1 MTPGVILPATP
12 AAARPSSLVME
23 VLSTPVRAVTA
34 AALIGASALVV
45 SDGGLARQVA
55 ATSFQQIAP
64 NVYVR
69 QRTEPSGLAV
79 YANNVFIVRESDVI
93 VVDTDMRPSVTRSV
107 IAELKR
113 LTAKPVSHVI
123 NTHWHDDHFVG
134 NAAYRDA
141 YPGVRFVGHRSA
153 PEDLKTLGAP
163 NRKGMIDGIPPMLDQ
178 LRKGLAAGQ
187 NLAGQPL
194 SAEARAAHEA
204 DLLWGE
210 AYLKEVPEAAVIEP
224 DVAVDQQLELG
235 TPARPVT
242 ILHAG
247 HAHTRADLIVH
258 LPVEG
263 VVIAGDV
270 LIHPIPLLGNA
281 NLAGWITALDRIA
294 GLRPKLIVPGHGPVM
309 RDLAYLSLTRE
320 FLADLRA
327 RVSELAGR
335 GATLEE
341 TRKAIDLSAWR
352 AKFAGDSTHRAF
364 MFGFYTAGPGIAA
377 AHAEAVKKQG
387 PEHVPRPP
395 TIR

>member
-1 MTPGVILPATP
+1 MSVIL
-12 AAARPSSLVME
+12 L
-23 VLSTPVRAVTA
+23 LSNAVRAATA
-34 AALIGASALVV
+34 AALIATSAFLG
-45 SDGGLARQVA
+45 SDGTLARQA
-55 ATSFQQIAP
+55 AAPSLQPIAP
-64 NVYVR
+64 NVYVW

-79 YANNVFIVRESDVI
+79 YANNAFIIRENEVI
-93 VVDTDMRPSVTRSV
+93 VVDTDMRPSITREV
-107 IAELKR
+107 IAQLKK
-113 LTAKPVSHVI
+113 LTPKPVSHVI
-123 NTHWHDDHFVG
+123 NTHWHDDHFTG
-134 NAAYRDA
+134 NVAYREA
-141 YPGVRFVGHRSA
+141 YPGVRFVGHRST

-194 SAEARAAHEA
+194 SAEARTAHEA
-204 DLLWGE
+204 DLIWGE
-210 AYLKEVPEAAVIEP
+210 AYLKEVPEAGVIEP
-224 DVAVDQQLELG
+224 DVLVDQQLELG

-242 ILHAG
+242 VLHAG

-281 NLAGWITALDRIA
+281 NVTGWITALDRIA

-327 RVSELAGR
+327 RVSEQAGR

-352 AKFAGDSTHRAF
+352 AKLAGDSTHRAF